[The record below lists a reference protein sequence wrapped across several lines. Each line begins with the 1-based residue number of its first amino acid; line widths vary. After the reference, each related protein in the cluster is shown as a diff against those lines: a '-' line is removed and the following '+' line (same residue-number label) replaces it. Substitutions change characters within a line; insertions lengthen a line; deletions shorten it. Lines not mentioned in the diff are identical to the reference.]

1 MAEMLLQGL
10 KTIADSAEIM
20 VTVKDSKFVGY
31 CFPVADKSEAVQ
43 KIAEISQKHRKAT
56 HICWAYRIYENNQL
70 LYYAHDAGEPRGSA
84 GAPILKAL
92 TSRQLVKA
100 LVVVVRYFGGTKLGI
115 GGLIR
120 AYGATA
126 GKTLDL
132 VEHKP
137 FIQRQTL
144 RIECPL
150 AKYSQLAHFLGR
162 FSESSKP
169 EFTENSVIFT
179 VQMEAETVADLQ
191 AELKL
196 IPGLIITT

>member
-1 MAEMLLQGL
+1 M
-10 KTIADSAEIM
+10 
-20 VTVKDSKFVGY
+20 
-31 CFPVADKSEAVQ
+31 
-43 KIAEISQKHRKAT
+43 
-56 HICWAYRIYENNQL
+56 
-70 LYYAHDAGEPRGSA
+70 LYYAHDAGEPHGSA

>member
-150 AKYSQLAHFLGR
+150 ANYSQLAHFLGR

>member
-1 MAEMLLQGL
+1 MLPQGL

-20 VTVKDSKFVGY
+20 LTVKDSKFIGY

-43 KIAEISQKHRKAT
+43 KIAEISQQHRKAT
-56 HICWAYRIYENNQL
+56 HICWAYRIYDNNQL
-70 LYYAHDAGEPRGSA
+70 LYYTHDAGEPHGSA

>member
-1 MAEMLLQGL
+1 MLPQGL

-20 VTVKDSKFVGY
+20 LTVKDSKFVGY
-31 CFPVADKSEAVQ
+31 CFPVAGKSEAVQ

-70 LYYAHDAGEPRGSA
+70 LYYAHNAGEPRGSA

-150 AKYSQLAHFLGR
+150 AKYSQLTHFLGR

>member
-1 MAEMLLQGL
+1 MAEMLPQEL

-20 VTVKDSKFVGY
+20 LTVIDSKFIGY

-56 HICWAYRIYENNQL
+56 HICWAYRVYENNQL
-70 LYYAHDAGEPRGSA
+70 LYYAHDAGEPHGSA

-120 AYGATA
+120 AYGTTA

-169 EFTENSVIFT
+169 EFTENSVIVT
-179 VQMEAETVADLQ
+179 VQIEVKKADEFRT
-191 AELKL
+191 ELNS

>member
-144 RIECPL
+144 RIECQL
-150 AKYSQLAHFLGR
+150 ANYSQLAHFLGR

-169 EFTENSVIFT
+169 EFTENSVIVT
-179 VQMEAETVADLQ
+179 VQIEVQKADEFRT
-191 AELKL
+191 ELNS
-196 IPGLIITT
+196 IPGLSIVT

>member
-1 MAEMLLQGL
+1 MLPQGL

-20 VTVKDSKFVGY
+20 LTVKDSKFVGY

-70 LYYAHDAGEPRGSA
+70 LYYAHNAGEPRGSA

-150 AKYSQLAHFLGR
+150 AKYSQLTHFLGR

>member
-1 MAEMLLQGL
+1 MLPQGL

-20 VTVKDSKFVGY
+20 LTVKDSKFIGY

-43 KIAEISQKHRKAT
+43 KIAEICQQHRKAT

-70 LYYAHDAGEPRGSA
+70 LYYAHDAGEPHGSA

-179 VQMEAETVADLQ
+179 EIGRASCRERV
-191 AELKL
+191 
-196 IPGLIITT
+196 

>member
-1 MAEMLLQGL
+1 MQ
-10 KTIADSAEIM
+10 
-20 VTVKDSKFVGY
+20 
-31 CFPVADKSEAVQ
+31 
-43 KIAEISQKHRKAT
+43 
-56 HICWAYRIYENNQL
+56 
-70 LYYAHDAGEPRGSA
+70 YYGNEAGEQKGSA
-84 GAPILKAL
+84 GAPSVKAR

-100 LVVVVRYFGGTKLGI
+100 VVVVGRYFGGTKLRI

-169 EFTENSVIFT
+169 EFTENNVIVT
-179 VQMEAETVADLQ
+179 VQIEVQKADEFRT
-191 AELKL
+191 ELNS

>member
-1 MAEMLLQGL
+1 MLLQGL

-144 RIECPL
+144 RIECQL
-150 AKYSQLAHFLGR
+150 ANYSQLAHFLGR

-169 EFTENSVIFT
+169 EFTENSVIVT
-179 VQMEAETVADLQ
+179 VQIEVQKADEFRT
-191 AELKL
+191 ELNS
-196 IPGLIITT
+196 IPGLSIVT